1 MAFENNPTPSVVA
14 TSLIKSYSH
23 GQAGVINV
31 LNSLDLII
39 HQGEQ
44 VAITGA
50 SGSGKSTLL
59 QILAGLERSD
69 SGTVSL
75 LGKLM
80 HQMKDQALARFRNH
94 HLGFVY
100 QFHHLM
106 AEFSAL
112 ENVMMPLLI
121 RRLSPAVAR
130 DQATDMLTQ
139 VGLIERLTHKPAT
152 LSGGERQRVAVARAL
167 VTRPDCLLADEP
179 TGNLDATTALKV
191 VDLLQGLNQQLGIA
205 LVIVT
210 HDLSLA
216 AKMDRILQLKDGVLQ
231 GWEG

>member
-14 TSLIKSYSH
+14 TSLIKSYPH

-75 LGKLM
+75 LEKSM

-100 QFHHLM
+100 QFHHLIDD
-106 AEFSAL
+106 FTAL
-112 ENVMMPLLI
+112 ENVALPARIKGLTTAAANNQAMAILAQMGLSA
-121 RRLSPAVAR
+121 RLSHFPW
-130 DQATDMLTQ
+130 Q
-139 VGLIERLTHKPAT
+139 
-152 LSGGERQRVAVARAL
+152 LSGGERQRCAIARAL
-167 VTRPDCLLADEP
+167 INQPEIIFADEP
-179 TGNLDATTALKV
+179 TGNLDHESAQQVSDLMMSLCRLNGATLI
-191 VDLLQGLNQQLGIA
+191 L
-205 LVIVT
+205 VT
-210 HDLSLA
+210 HNPHLA
-216 AKMDRILQLKDGVLQ
+216 GQTDRQLTLVDGALR
-231 GWEG
+231 

>member
-14 TSLIKSYSH
+14 TSLIKSYPH

-75 LGKLM
+75 LEKSM

-100 QFHHLM
+100 QFHHLIDD
-106 AEFSAL
+106 FTAL
-112 ENVMMPLLI
+112 ENVALPARIKGLTTAAANNQAMAILAQIGLSA
-121 RRLSPAVAR
+121 RLSHFPW
-130 DQATDMLTQ
+130 Q
-139 VGLIERLTHKPAT
+139 
-152 LSGGERQRVAVARAL
+152 LSGGERQRCA
-167 VTRPDCLLADEP
+167 
-179 TGNLDATTALKV
+179 
-191 VDLLQGLNQQLGIA
+191 IA
-205 LVIVT
+205 MNPP
-210 HDLSLA
+210 S
-216 AKMDRILQLKDGVLQ
+216 K
-231 GWEG
+231 